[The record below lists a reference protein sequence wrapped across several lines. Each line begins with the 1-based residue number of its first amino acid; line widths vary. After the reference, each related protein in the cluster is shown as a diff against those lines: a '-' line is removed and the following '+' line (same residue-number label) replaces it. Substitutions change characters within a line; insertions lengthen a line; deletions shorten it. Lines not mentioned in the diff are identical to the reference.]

1 MKNSL
6 LFNSIVASQKHPLK
20 FKLNEKSTS
29 EPYPINFEIQ
39 LKRLLGNI
47 NYGSPKETSHK
58 SQNIKLE
65 NLISITTSSSFI
77 FYTKDFITRRKF
89 PTSHKFNSKVDINF
103 PKIIAT
109 FSSQRLFLS
118 RLIYVVGKHI
128 YTFLLNKKGNNC
140 KIHHENQGGKML
152 CMQK

>member
-1 MKNSL
+1 ML
-6 LFNSIVASQKHPLK
+6 INSIMDGIETP
-20 FKLNEKSTS
+20 FKIQINIDSPS
-29 EPYPINFEIQ
+29 VPYPINFEIQ

-58 SQNIKLE
+58 SQNIKLK

-109 FSSQRLFLS
+109 FSSQRLFLF